1 MLIIK
6 CSDDGTLAASWTL

>member
-6 CSDDGTLAASWTL
+6 CSDDGTLAAFWTL